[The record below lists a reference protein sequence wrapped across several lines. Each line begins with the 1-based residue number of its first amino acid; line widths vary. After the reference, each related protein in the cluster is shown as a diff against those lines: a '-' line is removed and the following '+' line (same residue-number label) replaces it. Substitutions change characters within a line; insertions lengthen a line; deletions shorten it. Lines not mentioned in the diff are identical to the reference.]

1 MDILAYALEFL
12 QQRKTVAVKGLGA
25 FHKKKFPGRYDKET
39 KSFLPPGYTLQF
51 SAEAREDD
59 GLIDFIVEKRN
70 VSKETAT
77 YFVTQ
82 FVEATHEMLETEH
95 EVEYEDFGRLFFTEH
110 EGLSF
115 EPAQNITYGSEFYG
129 FPAVKD
135 LVFLPEKPA
144 NDELKHT
151 EVAEAP
157 SHFLNNETTQD
168 VAQQPEIETIEL
180 DEVRDD
186 LTKTLGN
193 PEQKSNNMD
202 ENSSKPEKTVEP
214 DEEGNMQ
221 SEETVD
227 ETPQADLQEGVVE
240 TVSGP
245 ESIVEENEVHSG
257 DEPESELPKT
267 YHQLEEQNIEE
278 VTEAPDFIQEQ
289 HAEHPNRFGHTP
301 EPEEKR
307 TVVNRDDFRLSD
319 EKVTESPAFIQQQHA
334 EHPHRFGHRPEPE
347 ERRTIV
353 NRDELVEDEHLTQS
367 PAFIKKQHAEHP
379 NRFGHDPMLD
389 EPAETEKKSV
399 WPKIFIAIGLLLVI
413 GAIIFLVKPD
423 LFKRSDIEDIPEMGA
438 MQTPVEKEDPLKL
451 KLDSIAKTDSIL
463 KANQVQKTKAPIQD
477 TVKTS
482 VNVSKTDAPKQY
494 DIIIASYKF
503 EKDAQEHIAKLKLK
517 GIDAHIARI
526 SGLRK
531 SIGIGP
537 YTDQNEALKQMEI
550 LQKKF
555 KGKGYYVKQ
564 INTP

>member
-12 QQRKTVAVKGLGA
+12 QQRKTVAVKGLGS
-25 FHKKKFPGRYDKET
+25 FHKKKFPGRYDRET

-59 GLIDFIVEKRN
+59 GLIDFIIEKRN

-129 FPAVKD
+129 FPEVKD
-135 LVFLPEKPA
+135 LAFLREKPVT
-144 NDELKHT
+144 DEVKHT

-157 SHFLNNETTQD
+157 AYVSTTQIE
-168 VAQQPEIETIEL
+168 AQQPEIETIEL

-193 PEQKSNNMD
+193 HPQTDFKPTEAD
-202 ENSSKPEKTVEP
+202 ASKAEP
-214 DEEGNMQ
+214 DGENIQ
-221 SEETVD
+221 TNTPQQA
-227 ETPQADLQEGVVE
+227 ETPEEHVE
-240 TVSGP
+240 TVPVPQS
-245 ESIVEENEVHSG
+245 VVDQHEENPYQFGHT
-257 DEPESELPKT
+257 PESEEETTT
-267 YHQLEEQNIEE
+267 YHQLEE
-278 VTEAPDFIQEQ
+278 VTPAPDFVQEQ

-301 EPEEKR
+301 EAEEQH
-307 TVVNRDDFRLSD
+307 TIVNRDELSVSE
-319 EKVTESPAFIQQQHA
+319 EKLTESPAFIKQQHA
-334 EHPHRFGHRPEPE
+334 EHPHRFGHTPEPE

-353 NRDELVEDEHLTQS
+353 NRDELEEDENVIQS
-367 PAFIKKQHAEHP
+367 PAFIKQQHAEHP
-379 NRFGHDPMLD
+379 NRFGHDPMAD
-389 EPAETEKKSV
+389 QPEEIEKKSI
-399 WPKIFIAIGLLLVI
+399 WPKIFIIIGILLVI
-413 GAIIFLVKPD
+413 GAVIFLVKPD
-423 LFKRSDIEDIPEMGA
+423 LFKPTDIEDTPEMGA
-438 MQTPVEKEDPLKL
+438 MQVPIEKEDPLKA

-477 TVKTS
+477 TGKTS
-482 VNVSKTDAPKQY
+482 VNVNKTDGPKQY

-503 EKDAQEHIAKLKLK
+503 EKDAQAHIAKLKLK
-517 GIDAHIARI
+517 GIDAHIAKI

-537 YTDQNEALKQMEI
+537 YKDQNDALKEMEI
-550 LQKKF
+550 LEKKF